1 MPRTVPAAFCSGRLV
16 GERLVEVEVRGLRFY
31 TRVQIWIIIGGWVL
45 RKGGLRIE
53 GGSMLQLWEERQVEG
68 VVRPCSSLH
77 QVRLRRWAVLVQG
90 YLHLTQHAGWQGC
103 TILVNTSPDTCRS
116 ILGTRSLRT
125 SCNQWPA
132 KVRVSTRS
140 SGSSRSERC
149 NWGAGPCLG
158 RSRAAPSRSC
168 RGRSSGTL
176 RRGNLRRRGR
186 EAVTRWLLSPEIV
199 FTERGFGC

>member
-1 MPRTVPAAFCSGRLV
+1 MGPQKRWLEYRRGQHAPALRRETGGRGCSPLQQPASGEAPEVGCTGARVPAPNAAC
-16 GERLVEVEVRGLRFY
+16 
-31 TRVQIWIIIGGWVL
+31 RVTI
-45 RKGGLRIE
+45 K
-53 GGSMLQLWEERQVEG
+53 RQM
-68 VVRPCSSLH
+68 
-77 QVRLRRWAVLVQG
+77 
-90 YLHLTQHAGWQGC
+90 HAHWHC

-149 NWGAGPCLG
+149 NWGAGPCPG
-158 RSRAAPSRSC
+158 RSRAAPSHSC

-176 RRGNLRRRGR
+176 RTGNLRRRGR

-199 FTERGFGC
+199 FTETGFEC